1 MRLAKERVHHM
12 ADSVV
17 ARLHEL
23 QFLEISGDR
32 RALRESLEHT
42 MTEELMV
49 EDRLNAEVRRMM
61 QPYERQIEQGQVD
74 YQKMFTMIKQ
84 KLVRERGIQMSSN
97 TRSGRS
103 SPRMRR
109 QSHVVALVDQDFRQQ
124 LANADFVVN
133 DQNDCHALLPPS
145 PRAAARLPRRTA
157 PPHA

>member
-61 QPYERQIEQGQVD
+61 QPYERQIEQG
-74 YQKMFTMIKQ
+74 KSTI
-84 KLVRERGIQMSSN
+84 
-97 TRSGRS
+97 
-103 SPRMRR
+103 RR
-109 QSHVVALVDQDFRQQ
+109 CLR
-124 LANADFVVN
+124 
-133 DQNDCHALLPPS
+133 
-145 PRAAARLPRRTA
+145 
-157 PPHA
+157 

>member
-32 RALRESLEHT
+32 KALRESLEHT
-42 MTEELMV
+42 MTDELMV

-84 KLVRERGIQMSSN
+84 KLVRERGII
-97 TRSGRS
+97 
-103 SPRMRR
+103 
-109 QSHVVALVDQDFRQQ
+109 L
-124 LANADFVVN
+124 
-133 DQNDCHALLPPS
+133 
-145 PRAAARLPRRTA
+145 
-157 PPHA
+157 